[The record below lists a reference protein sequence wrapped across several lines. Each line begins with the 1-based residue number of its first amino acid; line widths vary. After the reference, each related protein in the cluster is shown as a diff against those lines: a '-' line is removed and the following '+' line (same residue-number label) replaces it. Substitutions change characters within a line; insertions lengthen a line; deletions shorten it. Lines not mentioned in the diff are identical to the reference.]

1 MNVALYARYAAIRQG
16 IITAST
22 KEALEQAEAERAHL
36 RQMVQ
41 GPYKKLDKVASF
53 LPDMVGKF
61 KALVA
66 VPGG

>member
-1 MNVALYARYAAIRQG
+1 
-16 IITAST
+16 
-22 KEALEQAEAERAHL
+22 
-36 RQMVQ
+36 MVQ